1 MNLLMRKYLKSF
13 KSNKSNIKESMV
25 ETLHQHIP
33 LAGVSITVSND
44 PDDLYLIVSKSKQIL
59 LNQIQ
64 KHFIYPQRAV
74 KVHFKDWK
82 VDITFMDH
90 LRINTESYT

>member
-13 KSNKSNIKESMV
+13 ESKKSN
-25 ETLHQHIP
+25 
-33 LAGVSITVSND
+33 
-44 PDDLYLIVSKSKQIL
+44 
-59 LNQIQ
+59 
-64 KHFIYPQRAV
+64 YPQRAV

-90 LRINTESYT
+90 LRINTESYY